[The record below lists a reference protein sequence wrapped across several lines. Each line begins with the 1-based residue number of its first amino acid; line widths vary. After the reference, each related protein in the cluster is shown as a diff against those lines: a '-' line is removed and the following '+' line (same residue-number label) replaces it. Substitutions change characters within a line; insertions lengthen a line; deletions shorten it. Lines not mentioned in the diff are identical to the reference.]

1 MKETQG
7 RKENTKKDL
16 QTLLIVI
23 AAFVVVTALGVF
35 AFLRFYNSYIDG
47 VLYQE
52 RLSQMKEVTTQL
64 FSGLEDVVSNQWN
77 DVDAFCN
84 YVEVGKPSETETLL
98 TFMQKQSKLNN
109 MSSSGKDLIAIDNL
123 GRYLTQ
129 DGWQGTLEEMNLLL
143 DKPERL
149 SFVSKS
155 LTTGETRMYFLR
167 LLPEPVEMQ
176 DDDRSV
182 QLIYYGISQDM
193 KQLNSYF
200 SCGAYDNS
208 NSVYVLNQKGMKLFR
223 SNDNNELVE
232 GYNAYSVLEGM
243 EYLHEHSFEDAK
255 ADLEES
261 GCGYAN
267 AIMNGEEYYYALYKM
282 EHAEWT
288 LLFLV
293 PSSYVATNVVSMVS
307 TTVKLILVFAVIL
320 VSIAATLIFLIVYW
334 QQKKAV
340 VIERQNSSRLSEAL
354 VIAEHAEQKATEA
367 SRAKSEFLSNMSHDI
382 RTPMNAIVGI
392 TKLMEHDKRDPEK
405 MDTYIQKIQLS
416 SRHLLSLI
424 NDVLD
429 MSKIESSSVTLNK
442 EPVKLSEQ
450 IGQIESIVRPQ
461 IEDRKQNL
469 DIQIHDIVHEN
480 LIGDA
485 VRLRQI
491 LINLLSNAI
500 KYTPNGGNI
509 TLEFAELPC
518 DVPDSAK
525 FCVSVTDTG
534 YGMTKEFVEHIFEP
548 FTRAENSTTNK
559 VQGTGL
565 GMAITKNIVDLMG
578 GTINVQ
584 SEVNKGSRFDITI
597 TLAID
602 KASAVTLPCRNFL
615 LISDENDLVQNARAA
630 FSEND
635 AVLNIA
641 QSEAEADEIL
651 LREPVEVVLLGGR
664 LMGQQLAD
672 GIKKLREKT
681 GKALLLYCCDYSEHD
696 QLDRISENGGI
707 DGVLARPFFLSN
719 LAKAIDRVQSKAPD
733 DSEESGSILNG
744 MRFLCAEDNALNAEI
759 LEAILDMNNASCVI
773 YPNGKEISEAFEN
786 VKEGDFDA
794 ILMDVQMPVMNG
806 LDASRVIRRS
816 SNPLGKTIPII
827 AMTANAFSEDV
838 QNCLNAGMDAHISK
852 PLDIAVLERTLQSIK
867 SRLNRHTV

>member
-1 MKETQG
+1 MKELQE
-7 RKENTKKDL
+7 RKGNNKKDL
-16 QTLLIVI
+16 QTLSIAI
-23 AAFVVVTALGVF
+23 AAFVGITALGVF
-35 AFLRFYNSYIDG
+35 VFLRFYNSYIDK

-52 RLSQMKEVTTQL
+52 RLSQMQEVTAQL

-84 YVEVGKPSETETLL
+84 YVELGKPADTESLL
-98 TFMQKQSKLNN
+98 TFMQKQAKLNN
-109 MSSSGKDLIAIDNL
+109 MSIYGKDLIAVDNL

-129 DGWQGTLEEMNLLL
+129 NGWQGTLEEMDLLL
-143 DKPERL
+143 DRPERL

-155 LTTGETRMYFLR
+155 LTSGETRMYFLK

-176 DDDRSV
+176 DDGRNV
-182 QLIYYGISQDM
+182 QLIYYGTSQDM
-193 KQLNSYF
+193 KELNSYF

-208 NSVYVLNQKGMKLFR
+208 NCVYVLNRQGLKLFR
-223 SNDNNELVE
+223 SSNSSELIE
-232 GYNAYSVLEGM
+232 GYNAYSVLEEM

-255 ADLEES
+255 ASLAEK
-261 GCGYAN
+261 GFGYAN
-267 AIMNGEEYYYALYKM
+267 AVMNGEEYYYALYKM
-282 EHAEWT
+282 ENAEWT

-293 PSSYVATNVVSMVS
+293 PSSYVATNVVSLVN
-307 TTVKLILVFAVIL
+307 TTVKMILVFAVIL
-320 VSIAATLIFLIVYW
+320 VAISASVIFFILHY

-340 VIERQNSSRLSEAL
+340 AAEQRNSERLSEAL
-354 VIAEHAEQKATEA
+354 VLAEHAEQKATEA
-367 SRAKSEFLSNMSHDI
+367 NHAKSEFLSNMSHDI

-405 MDTYIQKIQLS
+405 MDTYIQKVQLS
-416 SRHLLSLI
+416 SGHLLSLI

-429 MSKIESSSVTLNK
+429 MSKIESNSVTLNK

-461 IEDRKQNL
+461 IEDRKQKL

-491 LINLLSNAI
+491 LINLLSNAV

-509 TLEFAELPC
+509 TLEFTELPC

-578 GTINVQ
+578 GTINIQ
-584 SEVNKGSRFDITI
+584 SEVNKGSRFEITV

-672 GIKKLREKT
+672 GIKRLREKT

-719 LAKAIDRVQSKAPD
+719 LAKAIDRVQNKAPD
-733 DSEESGSILNG
+733 YSEESGSILNG

-816 SNPLGKTIPII
+816 SNPLGKTSLMLPTVAVSGIYFIPRIRRSSYHG
-827 AMTANAFSEDV
+827 T
-838 QNCLNAGMDAHISK
+838 
-852 PLDIAVLERTLQSIK
+852 R
-867 SRLNRHTV
+867 

>member
-1 MKETQG
+1 MKKSPGTTTQQNKE
-7 RKENTKKDL
+7 RKRTSI
-16 QTLLIVI
+16 TLFVAFALVI
-23 AAFVVVTALGVF
+23 AGVIAFIG
-35 AFLRFYNSYIDG
+35 FYNSYIDST
-47 VLYQE
+47 LYAE
-52 RLSQMKEVTTQL
+52 RLNQMREVTTQL
-64 FSGLEDVVSNQWN
+64 FSGLEDVVKNQWRV
-77 DVDAFCN
+77 VDEQCR
-84 YVEVGKPSETETLL
+84 TLQDNQPKNL
-98 TFMQKQSKLNN
+98 DELQTFMEKQFYLSDLGSVKSNVVAVDESGAYYTQKGQQ
-109 MSSSGKDLIAIDNL
+109 GLIPE
-123 GRYLTQ
+123 REYLF
-129 DGWQGTLEEMNLLL
+129 D
-143 DKPERL
+143 DIERL
-149 SFVSKS
+149 SYVTNS
-155 LTTGETRMYFLR
+155 LTTDETRMVFLKR
-167 LLPEPVEMQ
+167 LENPITIQ
-176 DDDRSV
+176 DNDNGSFK
-182 QLIYYGISQDM
+182 LEYYGISQNM
-193 KQLNSYF
+193 EELNPYF
-200 SCGAYDNS
+200 ECTAYGGN
-208 NSVYVLNQKGMKLFR
+208 NSVYVIDNNGLKLF
-223 SNDNNELVE
+223 SSSSSSSGDLLQ
-232 GYNAYSVLEGM
+232 GYNVLTTLGEMSYLHGSSFDNTKKELDEKNIAYS
-243 EYLHEHSFEDAK
+243 
-255 ADLEES
+255 
-261 GCGYAN
+261 N
-267 AIMNGEEYYYALYKM
+267 ALLDNTEIFYSLYRM
-282 EHAEWT
+282 DNAAWT

-293 PSSYVATNVVSMVS
+293 PSQYVATNTVDLVNTTIRLVLIFSVV
-307 TTVKLILVFAVIL
+307 LIVISIAVITWVL
-320 VSIAATLIFLIVYW
+320 RT
-334 QQKKAV
+334 QQKAA
-340 VIERQNSSRLSEAL
+340 IDAERENSAKLEKLNIDLQS
-354 VIAEHAEQKATEA
+354 A
-367 SRAKSEFLSNMSHDI
+367 SRAKTEFLSNMSHDI

-461 IEDRKQNL
+461 IEDRKQKL

-491 LINLLSNAI
+491 LINLLSNAV

-509 TLEFAELPC
+509 TLEFTELPC

-584 SEVNKGSRFDITI
+584 SEVNKGSRFEITI
-597 TLAID
+597 TLVID
-602 KASAVTLPCRNFL
+602 KSSAVTLPCRNFL

-641 QSEAEADEIL
+641 QSEAEADEVL

-672 GIKKLREKT
+672 GIKRLREKT
-681 GKALLLYCCDYSEHD
+681 GTALLLYCCDYSEHD

-719 LAKAIDRVQSKAPD
+719 LAKAIDRVQNKAPD
-733 DSEESGSILNG
+733 YSEESGSILNG

-816 SNPLGKTIPII
+816 NNPLGKTIPII

-852 PLDIAVLERTLQSIK
+852 PLDIAVLERTLKSIS